1 MASIINVLSSA
12 AKKEA
17 IELAEKLG
25 ISLEE
30 AAQRVYQKYY
40 PSSSVEKVSPSLSE
54 AIKGKGFT
62 VREGDIPVEK
72 SLVPLQ
78 QKDIPTERSLVPF
91 KKQETITPEIMS
103 DSTALVPVGPV
114 KSGPSVIYSPS
125 KLPRELEER
134 GDVTYKPYAS
144 ETAGAEP
151 PKPRI
156 SKSDSSASEDY
167 EDAFGNLGAVDTS
180 LTPEQKR
187 NLVKGAVGTAA
198 VTTGLAT
205 ALSQN
210 NSKPVDPTSGIGPVA
225 SAEEYAPNLVSK
237 SAEEISKIET
247 KEQPPSKD
255 EAQKSAEKQIS
266 LLGQLSKLKYSN
278 PRDEKAI
285 QAERDRAEELYDKA
299 RSRNEWLELAQ
310 TLAAAVAQ
318 FGAAQSGLASGVAAR
333 MPAIAMTDYG
343 ARTGRSERDLERKLR
358 NIEQDASA
366 KERASKEKTETE
378 EFNIRMQLEQEK
390 FRERQAEK
398 QIAAGRE
405 TAEDRQIRSLQA
417 GDIRS
422 QLQQKQKELEAAS
435 QLANQLAME
444 KDMSSK
450 SLNKLE
456 ERIPGLLG
464 KAGVDPTD
472 LALIEQEATER
483 GYIWD
488 SVNKEKKAQLIK
500 ERILDKKKQEIKDL
514 RSAFDSI
521 VGGRQTAPAPATIP
535 AAQPASSGVVR
546 MQSPD
551 GKVGEIPA
559 SQVQAAE
566 AKGFKR
572 VQ

>member
-62 VREGDIPVEK
+62 AREADIPVEK
-72 SLVPLQ
+72 SLVP
-78 QKDIPTERSLVPF
+78 S
-91 KKQETITPEIMS
+91 KKQEAITPEIMS

-210 NSKPVDPTSGIGPVA
+210 NNNKPVDPASGIGPVA
-225 SAEEYAPNLVSK
+225 SAENSAPNLVSK

-266 LLGQLSKLKYSN
+266 LLGQLSKLKYNN
-278 PRDEKAI
+278 PRDESAI

-299 RSRNEWLELAQ
+299 RSRNEWLEVAQ
-310 TLAAAVAQ
+310 TLAAAIAQ

-333 MPAIAMTDYG
+333 MPAVAMTDYG

-366 KERASKEKTETE
+366 KERASKEKTGTE

-390 FRERQAEK
+390 LRERQAEK
-398 QIAAGRE
+398 QIAAGKE
-405 TAEDRQIRSLQA
+405 TAEDRQIRSLQS

-450 SLNKLE
+450 SLKKLE

-488 SVNKEKKAQLIK
+488 SINPEKKTQLIK

-521 VGGRQTAPAPATIP
+521 VRSRQAAPAPATMAPAP
-535 AAQPASSGVVR
+535 AAQAEKGTVTVIHKATGQAKQFPANSPEAQRAKSDPEFEVR
-546 MQSPD
+546 
-551 GKVGEIPA
+551 
-559 SQVQAAE
+559 
-566 AKGFKR
+566 
-572 VQ
+572 

>member
-1 MASIINVLSSA
+1 VPVGEVKDLSGIPMLPPGYEAVPKEGGGYKVIRLTQEKGTATAPTTSPL
-12 AKKEA
+12 KEA
-17 IELAEKLG
+17 IN
-25 ISLEE
+25 
-30 AAQRVYQKYY
+30 QKPPMYR
-40 PSSSVEKVSPSLSE
+40 PDTSP
-54 AIKGKGFT
+54 
-62 VREGDIPVEK
+62 
-72 SLVPLQ
+72 
-78 QKDIPTERSLVPF
+78 
-91 KKQETITPEIMS
+91 
-103 DSTALVPVGPV
+103 
-114 KSGPSVIYSPS
+114 
-125 KLPRELEER
+125 
-134 GDVTYKPYAS
+134 
-144 ETAGAEP
+144 
-151 PKPRI
+151 
-156 SKSDSSASEDY
+156 SEDY

-180 LTPEQKR
+180 LTLEQKR

-198 VTTGLAT
+198 VTTGLAA

-210 NSKPVDPTSGIGPVA
+210 NSKPVDPTSGISPVA

-237 SAEEISKIET
+237 SAEEISKVET
-247 KEQPPSKD
+247 KEQLPSKD

-266 LLGQLSKLKYSN
+266 LLGQLSKLKYNN
-278 PRDEKAI
+278 PRDESAI

-299 RSRNEWLELAQ
+299 RSRNEWLEVAQ
-310 TLAAAVAQ
+310 TLAAAIAQ

-333 MPAIAMTDYG
+333 MPAVAMTDYG

-366 KERASKEKTETE
+366 KERASKEKTGTE

-390 FRERQAEK
+390 LRERQAEK
-398 QIAAGRE
+398 QIAAGKE
-405 TAEDRQIRSLQA
+405 TAEDRQVRSLQA

-450 SLNKLE
+450 SLKKLE
-456 ERIPGLLG
+456 ERVPGLLA

-488 SVNKEKKAQLIK
+488 SVNPEKKTQLIK

-521 VGGRQTAPAPATIP
+521 VGGRQAAPAPATMP
-535 AAQPASSGVVR
+535 AAQPASSGMVR